1 MATKLGNTVSSTFP
15 VTINANIPPTCSI
28 IKNALGGNKYQLI
41 SSCSDSDGRIMSMSW
56 DLGGGA
62 KSSASRATVEFKQP
76 GVYPITLTATD
87 DSGASVVVN
96 DTIIVN

>member
-1 MATKLGNTVSSTFP
+1 
-15 VTINANIPPTCSI
+15 
-28 IKNALGGNKYQLI
+28 
-41 SSCSDSDGRIMSMSW
+41 MSMSW

-87 DSGASVVVN
+87 DSGASVVVT